1 MSPKVFLDANVLL
14 DLLLKRNN
22 HNDCEAIFKMVL
34 DKKITGYI
42 TPSVFQVVAHWVNK
56 AYGAKVAKDLLSDIL
71 EELEIIEVVRPI
83 LIKAL
88 KRSYDDVEGNIQYC
102 AAQYYHID
110 YFVTND
116 LGMLKHKWEG
126 IAVIS
131 PRKLLETIA

>member
-1 MSPKVFLDANVLL
+1 MTSKVFLDANVIL

-34 DKKITGYI
+34 DKRITGYI
-42 TPSVFQVVAHWVNK
+42 TPSVFQVVAHWLTK
-56 AYGAKVAKDLLSDIL
+56 AFGAKVAEDLLSDIL
-71 EELEIIEVVRPI
+71 EELEIIEVMRPI

-88 KRSYDDVEGNIQYC
+88 KMSYDDLEDNIQYC
-102 AAQYYHID
+102 TAQYHHID

-126 IAVIS
+126 ITVIS
-131 PRKLLETIA
+131 PRKLLEAVA

>member
-1 MSPKVFLDANVLL
+1 MTCKVFLDTNVLL

-22 HNDCEAIFKMVL
+22 HNDCEAIFKMAL

-42 TPSVFQVVAHWVNK
+42 TPSVFQVVAHWLNK

-71 EELEIIEVVRPI
+71 DELEIIEVIRPI

-88 KRSYDDVEGNIQYC
+88 KMSYDDLEDNIQYC
-102 AAQYYHID
+102 AAKYNHID

-116 LGMLKHKWEG
+116 LRMLKHKWEG